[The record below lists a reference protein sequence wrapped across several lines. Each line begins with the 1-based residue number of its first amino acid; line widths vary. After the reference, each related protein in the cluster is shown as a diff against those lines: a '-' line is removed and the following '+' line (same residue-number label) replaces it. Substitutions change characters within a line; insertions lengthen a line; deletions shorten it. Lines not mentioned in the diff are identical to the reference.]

1 MHQSSLDKML
11 DFKERYLKDRQE
23 DPLLILDLGSQDVN
37 GSYRPLFDVL
47 PWTYSGVDM
56 TDGAN
61 VDIVLDDP
69 YDWKKIQSNSVD
81 VLISGQAFEHIEFF
95 WIIML
100 EIERVLK
107 FDGLCCI
114 IAPSG
119 GTEHRYPVDCW
130 RFYTDGFAAL
140 GRFARLEVLETFTQ
154 WKPDPKYTD
163 LCNSWRDSVLVARK
177 KRFSL
182 FSVWRRRI
190 VRRLLHKLFLMELK
204 RM

>member
-1 MHQSSLDKML
+1 ML

-190 VRRLLHKLFLMELK
+190 GRRLLHKLFLMELK